1 MANKEAVPMPI
12 KTPKPKP
19 MLRLEFPKGGKVQ
32 PEGFKDLSVGQQ
44 VSVTIRGTVRQL
56 ADYPEREW
64 DPGKDVAIEMTS
76 CTFAGEGGS
85 SLASALEKGARRL

>member
-1 MANKEAVPMPI
+1 
-12 KTPKPKP
+12 
-19 MLRLEFPKGGKVQ
+19 
-32 PEGFKDLSVGQQ
+32 
-44 VSVTIRGTVRQL
+44 VTIRGTVRQL